1 MSEDSSTTSGQMSD
15 RKKFIAVAAAA
26 ARSPAQP
33 VVLASTAPDPVEVT
47 R

>member
-1 MSEDSSTTSGQMSD
+1 MSEDSSTTSGQTFD
-15 RKKFIAVAAAA
+15 RKKFIGG
-26 ARSPAQP
+26 RPQP